1 MQIITAEELK
11 ARIDAGE
18 QLHLVDVRE
27 PDEHAAFN
35 IGGILLP
42 VGHIQNMHVDEI
54 EELKDKEVICYCRSG
69 KRSAQACLVL
79 DTMGFANTKNLE
91 GGMLRWQEKYH

>member
-35 IGGILLP
+35 IGGMLLP
-42 VGHIQNMHVDEI
+42 VGHIQNMHIDEI

-79 DTMGFANTKNLE
+79 DTLGFANTRNLE

>member
-35 IGGILLP
+35 IGGTLLP
-42 VGHIQNMHVDEI
+42 VGQIQNMHIDEI
-54 EELKDKEVICYCRSG
+54 EQLKEKEVICYCRSG

-79 DTMGFANTKNLE
+79 DTLGFTDTRNLE